1 MGLKFP
7 IFMDAQS
14 TTPCD
19 PRVVEAML
27 PYFTEKFG
35 HPASRNHPFGWEA
48 EGAVDA
54 ARAKIA
60 TLIGARD
67 PKELVF
73 TSGGTEAI
81 NLALKGVAEMYKEKG
96 NHIVTTVI
104 EQRASIDTF
113 KRLERQGFQVTYVP
127 VQPDGVIDVEEIRKA
142 LTDKTILISVM
153 FANNEIGTIQDVAAI
168 GKLAK
173 EKGII
178 FHTDAT
184 QAVGKI
190 PVDVEAMGIDLLS
203 CTAHL
208 IYGPKGVGALYVRR
222 KGPRVR
228 IAPMMDG
235 GGHERGMRSGTL
247 PVPLI
252 VGFGKAAEISREVMA
267 EEGARLAK
275 LRDRLQ
281 DVILSSVEEAF
292 LNGRPDRRLPQ
303 NLNISFAYVEGESVL
318 MGLNK
323 ETALSSGSACT
334 SSTLEPSYVI
344 AALGASAELAH
355 SSIRFSLHRFTT
367 AEEVEYVGQRTIEV
381 IKRLREMSPLY
392 ELAKEGVDI
401 KTIKWKADSGDIAMA
416 YSDKVVD
423 HYNNPRNFG
432 SFGKETPGV
441 GTGLVGAP
449 ECGDVMKL
457 QIRVNLETGVIEDAK
472 FKTFGCGSAIASSSL
487 ATEWLKGKSVDEAAK
502 IKNTDIVNELKL
514 PPVKIH
520 CSVLAEDAI
529 KAALA
534 DYKGKHAAETVA
546 AK

>member
-1 MGLKFP
+1 MALKFP

-14 TTPCD
+14 TTPAD

-35 HPASRNHPFGWEA
+35 HPGSRNHPFGWEA
-48 EGAVDA
+48 EAAVDV
-54 ARAKIA
+54 ARQRLA

-81 NLALKGVAEMYKEKG
+81 NLALKGVAEMYREKG
-96 NHIVTTVI
+96 THIVTTVI
-104 EQRASIDTF
+104 ELRAGVDVC
-113 KRLERQGFQVTYVP
+113 KRLERQGFSVSYVP
-127 VQPDGVIDVEEIRKA
+127 VQADGLIDVEEIRKA
-142 LTDKTILISVM
+142 ITDKTILISVM

-173 EKGII
+173 EKGIL

-203 CTAHL
+203 ATAHL
-208 IYGPKGVGALYVRR
+208 MYGPKGVGVLYVRR
-222 KGPRVR
+222 KAPRVR
-228 IAPMMDG
+228 LAPLIDG

-252 VGFGKAAEISREVMA
+252 VGFGKAAEICGSTMV
-267 EEGARLAK
+267 EEGARLGK
-275 LRDRLQ
+275 MRDRLQ
-281 DVILSSVEEAF
+281 DMILSSVDEAF
-292 LNGRPDRRLPQ
+292 LNGDRARRLPH

-318 MGLNK
+318 MGLNR
-323 ETALSSGSACT
+323 ESALSSGSACT

-392 ELAKEGVDI
+392 ELAKEGVDL
-401 KTIKWKADSGDIAMA
+401 KTIKWKA
-416 YSDKVVD
+416 
-423 HYNNPRNFG
+423 
-432 SFGKETPGV
+432 E
-441 GTGLVGAP
+441 
-449 ECGDVMKL
+449 
-457 QIRVNLETGVIEDAK
+457 
-472 FKTFGCGSAIASSSL
+472 
-487 ATEWLKGKSVDEAAK
+487 
-502 IKNTDIVNELKL
+502 
-514 PPVKIH
+514 
-520 CSVLAEDAI
+520 
-529 KAALA
+529 
-534 DYKGKHAAETVA
+534 
-546 AK
+546 